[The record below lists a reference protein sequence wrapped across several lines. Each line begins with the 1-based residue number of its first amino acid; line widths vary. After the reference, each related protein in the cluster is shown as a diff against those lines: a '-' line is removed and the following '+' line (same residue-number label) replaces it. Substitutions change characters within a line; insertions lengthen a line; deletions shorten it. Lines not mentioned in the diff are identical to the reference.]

1 MLSIRLRS
9 PDARRYFF
17 RAAPLVAALIVSLA
31 ALASTP
37 RVEPTPGPQATPSAA
52 LPMRFVRVRSDSL
65 ACRPDCPE
73 WIAAE
78 GRIVTGST
86 DALERTLKA
95 AGNRRLPIVI
105 NSAGG
110 SVRDA
115 MEMGRLIRAR
125 RLAVVVAHTTFAPCP
140 LSARSCGVAKGVA
153 DSRGAYCASACT
165 LVLAAGVERYV
176 SPLSYVG
183 VHQMT
188 EIVSKTQ
195 VKRLYS
201 VRYLQ
206 IAGLKLELSR
216 HQVGVQRSTSTAK
229 LAASDD
235 VDDEVSHYF
244 TKMGIADPV
253 MELTLATPSTSIHWL
268 TTDELR
274 ISRLATAWV
283 DGAKPIVDAAQPSG
297 LAGLAVEPPEQ
308 SASQFI
314 ARASASLAAPIGDR
328 RATLEVTFAFRR
340 GGAAVATT
348 LMARDAETGAPL
360 DLPAAAA
367 YLIFYP
373 RRRGI
378 SSRSPRRERGA
389 ARRHAAARLLWFAP
403 RPTRRR
409 QLHRRRRSSERA
421 APCADRLRPAD
432 RRRRDDDL
440 RGSLPREVG
449 AATRGRQR
457 RRRQRP
463 YRPISVA
470 SASVWV
476 FRAASTVAAVAL
488 ASRPSLSTS
497 SAKTEKR

>member
-1 MLSIRLRS
+1 MNAMLSISLRS
-9 PDARRYFF
+9 PNARRYFIC
-17 RAAPLVAALIVSLA
+17 AAPLVAALVLSLA
-31 ALASTP
+31 AFASTP
-37 RVEPTPGPQATPSAA
+37 RVEPTPGPHATPTAA
-52 LPMRFVRVRSDSL
+52 LPMRFVKVRSDSL

-78 GRIVTGST
+78 GKIVTGSA

-115 MEMGRLIRAR
+115 MAMGRLIRER
-125 RLAVVVAHTTFAPCP
+125 RLAVVVAQTTFAPCP

-195 VKRLYS
+195 VERLYS

-206 IAGLKLELSR
+206 IAGLKVELSR

-244 TKMGIADPV
+244 TKMGVADPV
-253 MELTLATPSTSIHWL
+253 MELTLVTPSTSIHWL

-297 LAGLAVEPPEQ
+297 LAGLAVEPPEE

-314 ARASASLAAPIGDR
+314 ARASAPLAAPIGDR

-360 DLPAAAA
+360 DLPGVGA

-373 RRRGI
+373 EGAEYRLVRPAATEPPRVVMPLRAFCGLRRGEHGVVSFI
-378 SSRSPRRERGA
+378 AGPGPANAQRLAPIAIDPLAAEGAATIFEEACPPKSAPPRAIASAGGVNDSRSP
-389 ARRHAAARLLWFAP
+389 
-403 RPTRRR
+403 
-409 QLHRRRRSSERA
+409 
-421 APCADRLRPAD
+421 
-432 RRRRDDDL
+432 
-440 RGSLPREVG
+440 
-449 AATRGRQR
+449 
-457 RRRQRP
+457 
-463 YRPISVA
+463 
-470 SASVWV
+470 
-476 FRAASTVAAVAL
+476 
-488 ASRPSLSTS
+488 
-497 SAKTEKR
+497 